1 MTGRVRIV
9 AVLAAF
15 AVVSLSGCQLLGR
28 ATVPFGTRPLN
39 PAPSTAPSGSPALSA
54 DGSFVVFTSEASDLV
69 VDDTNGVADV
79 FVRSQANSSILRINV
94 DSAGEQSAG
103 AASDPAV
110 TSDGRYVVFTSEA
123 SDLVAGDANGVS
135 DVFVRDW
142 VLGTTERVSLTNG
155 GSESAG
161 AATEPAMSA
170 DGRYV
175 AFRSAAADLVAGDT
189 NGVSDVFVRD
199 RVAGTTTRVS
209 VTASGAQVNGASR
222 APSISPSGEWL
233 GFTSAATNLV
243 SGDSNGVEDVFLA
256 RRTGG
261 TVRRASAPDAITKPF
276 QQSNGAS
283 GRAVVTDAVSGYTGG
298 GEPVVTYQS
307 AATNLA
313 GTDANGA
320 GSDVFTTTW
329 AFGTL
334 AVTARLSS
342 GAAGGHDPSI
352 GVTAGSPAVA
362 VTFVRAPIGSG
373 GDVVSVE
380 RDTPIATSSTTTVV
394 SVTQDG
400 AAANGPSAEPS
411 ISSDGRFVAF
421 TSTAGNL
428 AGGQIASSVG
438 DVFVGRARTTA
449 ITGVSPARVGL
460 SETRDLTITGRGF
473 EPGSTASF
481 DSSIVVNSVTYVS
494 PTQLIAN
501 VTAQSTTPGA
511 PFRDLYVITP
521 GAAGSSFGLSGATCT
536 DCVEIAAVVEQP
548 GSVDLE
554 ITGGEIQF
562 GTTVL
567 PLPGCVAGVCVALP
581 ATVTSDGQL
590 DFGLESLELDPI
602 PIDVELI
609 AGVTTTIE
617 LVPSFVAPAGSVVP
631 ANGAVNFSGGLAIKL
646 RNPLLGRNC
655 ALGPVQIEASAG
667 PGGDPTGTPYDQL
680 TGQATLKGGFT
691 SELAITGCGFFTS
704 TLNSLLGLPL
714 PIGDNAVTLEL
725 QFDPILTGTVIP

>member
-1 MTGRVRIV
+1 
-9 AVLAAF
+9 
-15 AVVSLSGCQLLGR
+15 
-28 ATVPFGTRPLN
+28 
-39 PAPSTAPSGSPALSA
+39 
-54 DGSFVVFTSEASDLV
+54 
-69 VDDTNGVADV
+69 
-79 FVRSQANSSILRINV
+79 
-94 DSAGEQSAG
+94 
-103 AASDPAV
+103 
-110 TSDGRYVVFTSEA
+110 
-123 SDLVAGDANGVS
+123 
-135 DVFVRDW
+135 
-142 VLGTTERVSLTNG
+142 
-155 GSESAG
+155 
-161 AATEPAMSA
+161 
-170 DGRYV
+170 
-175 AFRSAAADLVAGDT
+175 
-189 NGVSDVFVRD
+189 
-199 RVAGTTTRVS
+199 
-209 VTASGAQVNGASR
+209 VNGASR

-380 RDTPIATSSTTTVV
+380 RDTPIATASTTTVV

-400 AAANGPSAEPS
+400 SAANGPSAEPS

-428 AGGQIASSVG
+428 AGGQVASSVG

-449 ITGVSPARVGL
+449 VTGVTPGRVGL
-460 SETRDLTITGRGF
+460 LETRDLTITGRGF
-473 EPGSTASF
+473 EPGSSVSF
-481 DSSIVVNSVTYVS
+481 DSGIVTNSVTYVS
-494 PTQLIAN
+494 STELVAN
-501 VTAQSTTPGA
+501 VTAQTTTPGD
-511 PFRDLYVITP
+511 PFRDLFVITP
-521 GAAGSSFGLSGATCT
+521 GAGGSSFGLSGATCS

-567 PLPGCVAGVCVALP
+567 PLPGCVAGLCVALP

-602 PIDVELI
+602 PFEVELI
-609 AGVTTTIE
+609 AGITTTIE
-617 LVPSFVAPAGSVVP
+617 LVPSFVAPAGAVIP

-646 RNPLLGRNC
+646 RNPLLGSNC